1 MSIVNSISQLR
12 GIFSK
17 VPTNPTQSI
26 PKQPKQP
33 KLSKREEQANQL
45 EAELPF
51 EAFSV
56 LRKLPEDP
64 KDLKVED
71 LRILFDNIDRIDRIN
86 RLRKNQ
92 PKKILSEYKKLLRPS
107 HTVRNIYTFQALRP
121 NQLTS
126 GVIYENNPY
135 ARPFYTNDYYSERE
149 LWERYIECLEV
160 IKREKTKYRDEWVS
174 RAGGD
179 VIDKESTSG
188 LDRGEEEERERLI
201 KLSEEDIYIGRG
213 DNSIDDYFDRYESR
227 STKEEGKKWL
237 EKNREK
243 DSDRKKRMED
253 NLRKV
258 RDRVAIKKKEKEE
271 EMVRKSIAELIK
283 MG

>member
-1 MSIVNSISQLR
+1 MSNENLIAQLDAILASIPE
-12 GIFSK
+12 K
-17 VPTNPTQSI
+17 TTQST
-26 PKQPKQP
+26 PKQPKTT
-33 KLSKREEQANQL
+33 KREEQAAQL

-51 EAFSV
+51 EAYSLFK
-56 LRKLPEDP
+56 KLPNKTPDEIKP
-64 KDLKVED
+64 ED
-71 LRILFDNIDRIDRIN
+71 LNILLENLDRITRIN

-107 HTVRNIYTFQALRP
+107 HTVKNLYSFQALKP
-121 NQLTS
+121 DQLLS
-126 GVIYENNPY
+126 GVIYDNNPY
-135 ARPFYTNDYYSERE
+135 TLPSYTSDYYSEKE
-149 LWERYIECLEV
+149 LWERYIECLGV

-174 RAGGD
+174 KAGGD
-179 VIDKESTSG
+179 VIDTESTSG

-213 DNSIDDYFDRYESR
+213 DNSIEDYFDKYESR

-237 EKNREK
+237 EKNKEK
-243 DSDRKKRMED
+243 DSERKKRMED

-258 RDRVAIKKKEKEE
+258 RERVAIKKKEKER
-271 EMVRKSIAELIK
+271 EMVAENIRELIN

>member
-1 MSIVNSISQLR
+1 MSNENLIAQLDAILASIPE
-12 GIFSK
+12 K
-17 VPTNPTQSI
+17 TTQST
-26 PKQPKQP
+26 PKQPKTT
-33 KLSKREEQANQL
+33 KREEQANQL

-56 LRKLPEDP
+56 LRKLPADP
-64 KDLKVED
+64 KDLKPED
-71 LRILFDNIDRIDRIN
+71 LNILLENLDRITRIN

-92 PKKILSEYKKLLRPS
+92 PKKVLSEYKKLLRPS
-107 HTVRNIYTFQALRP
+107 HTVKNLYNFQALRP

-135 ARPFYTNDYYSERE
+135 ARPTYTNDYYSERE

-160 IKREKTKYRDEWVS
+160 IKREKRRYKDEWVS

-179 VIDKESTSG
+179 VIDTESTSG

-213 DNSIDDYFDRYESR
+213 ENSIDDYFDKYESR

-243 DSDRKKRMED
+243 DSERKRRSEE

-258 RDRVAIKKKEKEE
+258 RERVAIKKKEKER
-271 EMVRKSIAELIK
+271 EMVRESLGELIN